1 MTTEIIQDVFVKT
14 ASPSPYLVI
23 LFLSILLALAFQGT
37 RGLWSPDEGR
47 YTDIAL
53 QMLSSGDY
61 LHPHLEPERPHYT
74 KPPMTYWS
82 IALSLRL
89 FGHNE
94 WAVRLPYALAFVLTT
109 WLVMVIGRQLL
120 PPDRAWLAG
129 LFYATSLLPALAA
142 NVVTTDTLLTLFETL
157 AMTGFVLAWRRPE
170 QQRWMLLMWLGFALG
185 FLTKG
190 PPALLPLLGIAGFL
204 FWQSEHRLWKVLF
217 APAGLLLFLIV
228 GGFWYLLVLIDD
240 PSLLGYFIRYEVL
253 ERIAGSAHKRH
264 SEWYGGL
271 KIYLPTLLIGTLPWG
286 VLGLISLRRKYSA
299 GPAVAETRLL
309 LSWVLLPLTVFFIAR
324 SRLPFYL
331 LPLFVPLA
339 LLVAG
344 RLPQTWIEGCRRPW
358 LIAGLMVTAL
368 LIALKGFAAY
378 TPSKQDDRA
387 LSRELRSLTA
397 AHHEH
402 EIVFIDSTPRYGLK
416 FYLSKDV
423 EYLCMLNPCVTVG
436 LARDRSL
443 EQELAEREGSGYY
456 LIPTASFN
464 RFIEKIQTAHKV
476 EVTLLGTVRN
486 WQLVEMRFTETPGKG
501 AE

>member
-1 MTTEIIQDVFVKT
+1 MKT
-14 ASPSPYLVI
+14 ASPSPHLAI

-47 YTDIAL
+47 YVDVAL
-53 QMLSSGDY
+53 EMLTSGDY

-74 KPPMTYWS
+74 KPPLTYWTL
-82 IALSLRL
+82 ALSIRL

-120 PPDRAWLAG
+120 PPERAWLAG

-157 AMTGFVLAWRRPE
+157 AMTGFVLTWRRPE

-217 APAGLLLFLIV
+217 APAGLLVFVLV
-228 GGFWYLLVLIDD
+228 GGSWYALVLIDN
-240 PSLLGYFIRYEVL
+240 PALLDYFIRYEVL

-271 KIYLPTLLIGTLPWG
+271 KIYLPTLLIGSLPWG
-286 VLGLISLRRKYSA
+286 LLGLYGLFGKNPGRP
-299 GPAVAETRLL
+299 GVPVNRLL
-309 LSWVLLPLTVFFIAR
+309 LSWLLIPLAVFFVAR

-339 LLVAG
+339 LLVAS
-344 RLPQTWIEGCRRPW
+344 RLPQTWIESCRRPW
-358 LIAGLMVTAL
+358 LIAGLMVTML
-368 LIALKGFAAY
+368 WIALKGLAAY
-378 TPSKQDDRA
+378 MPSDQDDRA
-387 LSRELRSLTA
+387 LSRELQTLIKARPD
-397 AHHEH
+397 H
-402 EIVFIDSTPRYGLK
+402 EIVFIDSTPRYGLN
-416 FYLSKDV
+416 FYFREDV
-423 EYLCMLNPCVTVG
+423 EYLCMLDPCVSLG
-436 LARDRSL
+436 LSQDESL
-443 EQELAEREGSGYY
+443 EQELAEREGPGYY
-456 LIPTASFN
+456 LVPTASFN
-464 RFIEKIQTAHKV
+464 RFIEKIQPANKV

-486 WQLVEMRFTETPGKG
+486 WQLVEMRLTETPGKG